1 MKRILSLFLTLVLT
15 AALLFGVVCIM
26 AAGIGAL
33 GEQMLGLPVWLGAAI
48 ACVLIAAAAYF
59 GLGGMVS
66 VFTVAVP
73 CMIVAALVIAGI
85 RLHRAGLTAAAFAA
99 GSPSSIESLFQ
110 LPDSSTWEA

>member
-1 MKRILSLFLTLVLT
+1 
-15 AALLFGVVCIM
+15 
-26 AAGIGAL
+26 
-33 GEQMLGLPVWLGAAI
+33 MLGLPVWLGAAI

-85 RLHRAGLTAAAFAA
+85 RLHRAGLDVVMTDLEKPTAIRRTVCFSQALVLGAATVEDVTARAAASAA
-99 GSPSSIESLFQ
+99 QAE
-110 LPDSSTWEA
+110 